1 MAVTTEKDF
10 IPVFRSVD
18 LARRKIPLIIQR
30 SPKPGPSVWVAAAIH
45 GDEVTGTETV
55 LRLNRFL
62 GRGGLK
68 RGTVYTIPVM
78 NPMGYELVSRYEP
91 IESVD
96 LNRCFPGNP
105 KGSTAERIA
114 DKILSEIVSTKPSLV
129 IDLHTDSMESIP
141 YVDLDQ
147 VLNRKDAP
155 LKKKLLKFAEA
166 SGINYFVEDHRTYGA
181 LSKTMTAALVNIYKI
196 PAFTFELGGPL
207 VVKDR
212 FVEIGLHAVKNLLG
226 HLKMIDADT
235 PPWVYSHKIPL
246 KGLYETVRYQYTP
259 DYSGIVEYRIQPGA
273 VVKKGQVL
281 ARIKDMFNKT
291 IQTIRARE
299 EAVVISYADQSICF
313 PGTELFML
321 ARRNDRAFR
330 FGFSKTGPTWIF

>member
-1 MAVTTEKDF
+1 MAVTTERKF
-10 IPVFRSVD
+10 IPIFRGVD
-18 LARRKIPLIIQR
+18 TARRKIPLIVHK
-30 SPKPGPSVWVAAAIH
+30 SSSPGPTVWVAAAIH

-55 LRLNRFL
+55 LRLIRFL
-62 GRGGLK
+62 SRGGLK
-68 RGTVYTIPVM
+68 RGTVYSIPVM

-114 DKILSEIVSTKPSLV
+114 DKILSEMVATKPSLV
-129 IDLHTDSMESIP
+129 VDLHTDSMESIP

-147 VLNRKDAP
+147 VLNRKDSH
-155 LKKKLLKFAEA
+155 LKKKILEYAET
-166 SGINYFVEDHRTYGA
+166 SGVNYFVESHKTYGA
-181 LSKTMTAALVNIYKI
+181 LSKALTAALVNIHKV
-196 PAFTFELGGPL
+196 PAFTIELGGPL

-226 HLKMIDADT
+226 RLDMTTPDT
-235 PPWVYSHKIPL
+235 SPWVYSHKVPL

-259 DYSGIVEYRIQPGA
+259 DYSGIVEYRVQPGA
-273 VVKKGQVL
+273 IVKKGQVL
-281 ARIKDMFNKT
+281 ARVKDMFNKT
-291 IQTIRARE
+291 IQIIRARE
-299 EAVVISYADQSICF
+299 EAVVISYIDQSICF

-321 ARRNDRAFR
+321 ARRNDRAFK
-330 FGFSKTGPTWIF
+330 FGPSKTGPTWIF